1 MRWACLLLPHLA
13 LDAVL
18 RRQPAPGV
26 PFALVTGPA
35 QRRVLLAVDGLAQER
50 GLRAGQSVGAA
61 QAVAGNFAMAEYDAK
76 ATERCRRFLAGW
88 AYRFSSQVSTALPGA
103 IVLEIGQ
110 SRALFGEWTRLQ
122 SRLRDELGELGFRHR
137 LAAAP
142 NPHAAWSLAHARDG
156 IGVDEAVL
164 GRALGQL
171 RVEHAGLGDDSAEA
185 LRRMGLATLRQVFGL
200 PRDTLAR
207 RFPATVLARLD
218 LLRGTLA
225 PPLPCYRP
233 PDRFDARIEF
243 EQEVESSQALLFP
256 LRRLTA
262 DLAAFLAGR
271 DGGVQRFAL
280 RLEHEGRAHTEV
292 VVGLLAPERDPAM
305 LFELARGRLEQA
317 RPPAPVRG
325 LRLLAR
331 ELPPFVPA
339 GRDLFDARPKQAVP
353 WEQLRER
360 LRARLGDGAVRGI
373 AVREDHRPERA
384 TANTPVGA
392 GTPAKGIRRH
402 GDSHNTRGIAAE
414 AAPTATRAP
423 ALRPGW
429 LLPRPLPLHDPA
441 RVLAG
446 PERIESGWWDGGE
459 VRRDY
464 YVVETRGGQRA
475 WAYRAAGDA
484 DGPFLLHGWFA

>member
-18 RRQPAPGV
+18 RRQPAPGH

-35 QRRVLLAVDGLAQER
+35 QRRVLHSVDPLAQAR
-50 GLRAGQSVGAA
+50 GLRPGQALAAA
-61 QAVAGNFAMAEYDAK
+61 QAVAGGFAMAEYDAK

-88 AYRFSSQVSTALPGA
+88 AYRFSSQVSTALPEA
-103 IVLEIGQ
+103 VVLEIGQ
-110 SRALFGEWTRLQ
+110 SRALFGHWPRLQ
-122 SRLRDELGELGFRHR
+122 ARLRGELEELGFRHR

-142 NPHAAWSLAHARDG
+142 NPHAAWALAQAHDG
-156 IGVDEAVL
+156 IGVDEAVFE
-164 GRALGQL
+164 RALARL
-171 RVEHAGLGDDSAEA
+171 PVECAGLDDDSAQA
-185 LRRMGLATLRQVFGL
+185 LRRMGLAKLRQVFAL
-200 PRDTLAR
+200 PRDTLGR
-207 RFPATVLARLD
+207 RFPPTLLAQLD
-218 LLRGTLA
+218 TLRGELA

-243 EQEVESSQALLFP
+243 EQEIESSQALLFP

-262 DLAAFLAGR
+262 DLGAYLAGR

-280 RLEHEGRAHTEV
+280 RLEHEGRPDTEV

-339 GRDLFDARPKQAVP
+339 GRDLFDARPRQAVP
-353 WEQLRER
+353 WEQVRER
-360 LRARLGDGAVRGI
+360 LRARLGDAAVQGI
-373 AVREDHRPERA
+373 VVRADHRPERA
-384 TANTPVGA
+384 TQAADTPVGA
-392 GTPAKGIRRH
+392 GMPAKSIRRH
-402 GDSHNTRGIAAE
+402 GGSHRSTCS
-414 AAPTATRAP
+414 
-423 ALRPGW
+423 LRPGW
-429 LLPRPLPLHDPA
+429 LLPRPLPLRDPA

-475 WAYRAAGDA
+475 WAFRAAGEQ
-484 DGPFLLHGWFA
+484 DGPFMLHGWFA

>member
-18 RRQPAPGV
+18 RGHS
-26 PFALVTGPA
+26 A
-35 QRRVLLAVDGLAQER
+35 Q
-50 GLRAGQSVGAA
+50 
-61 QAVAGNFAMAEYDAK
+61 DAK
-76 ATERCRRFLAGW
+76 ATERCRRFLASW

-110 SRALFGEWTRLQ
+110 SRALFGEWPRLQ
-122 SRLRDELGELGFRHR
+122 ARLREELGELGFRHR

-142 NPHAAWSLAHARDG
+142 NPHAAWALAQAHDG

-164 GRALGQL
+164 VRALGQL
-171 RVEHAGLGDDSAEA
+171 RVDCAGLDDDSTQA
-185 LRRMGLATLRQVFGL
+185 LQRMGLAKLRQVLAL

-218 LLRGTLA
+218 TLRGELA

-262 DLAAFLAGR
+262 DLGAFLAGR

-280 RLEHEGRAHTEV
+280 QLQHEGRPDTEV

-339 GRDLFDARPKQAVP
+339 GRDLFDARPRQAVP

-360 LRARLGDGAVRGI
+360 LRARLGDAAVLGI
-373 AVREDHRPERA
+373 VVRADHRPERA
-384 TANTPVGA
+384 TGVANGPQR
-392 GTPAKGIRRH
+392 GTGSQGYP
-402 GDSHNTRGIAAE
+402 
-414 AAPTATRAP
+414 
-423 ALRPGW
+423 LRPGW
-429 LLPRPLPLHDPA
+429 LLPRPLPLRDPA

-464 YVVETRGGQRA
+464 YVVETRGGQCA
-475 WAYRAAGDA
+475 WAFRTAGEQG
-484 DGPFLLHGWFA
+484 GPFMLHGWFA

>member
-18 RRQPAPGV
+18 RRQPAPGQ

-35 QRRVLLAVDGLAQER
+35 QRRVLHSVDPLAQANGLRPGLAVA
-50 GLRAGQSVGAA
+50 AA
-61 QAVAGNFAMAEYDAK
+61 QALGGNFAMAEYDAK

-110 SRALFGEWTRLQ
+110 SRALFGEWPQLQ
-122 SRLRDELGELGFRHR
+122 ARLREELGELGFRHR

-142 NPHAAWSLAHARDG
+142 NPHAAWALAQAHDG
-156 IGVDEAVL
+156 IGVDDAVL
-164 GRALGQL
+164 PRALGHL
-171 RVEHAGLGDDSAEA
+171 RVECAGLGDDSTQA
-185 LRRMGLATLRQVFGL
+185 LQRMGLAKLRQLFAL

-207 RFPATVLARLD
+207 RFPATVLAQLD
-218 LLRGTLA
+218 VLRGEMA
-225 PPLPCYRP
+225 PPLTCYRP
-233 PDRFDARIEF
+233 PDHFDARIEF
-243 EQEVESSQALLFP
+243 EQEVESSQAVLFP

-262 DLAAFLAGR
+262 DLGAFLAGR

-280 RLEHEGRAHTEV
+280 RLEHEGRPDTEV

-353 WEQLRER
+353 WGQLRER
-360 LRARLGDGAVRGI
+360 LRARLGDAAVQGI
-373 AVREDHRPERA
+373 VVRADHRPEHA
-384 TANTPVGA
+384 T
-392 GTPAKGIRRH
+392 GTT
-402 GDSHNTRGIAAE
+402 ST
-414 AAPTATRAP
+414 AAPSFPRRRESSDAKWIP
-423 ALRPGW
+423 AFAGMTSRPGW
-429 LLPRPLPLHDPA
+429 LLARPLPLHDPA
-441 RVLAG
+441 RVLSG

-475 WAYRAAGDA
+475 WAFRATGEQE
-484 DGPFLLHGWFA
+484 GPFMLHGWFA

>member
-18 RRQPAPGV
+18 RRQPAPGQ

-35 QRRVLLAVDGLAQER
+35 QRRVLHSVDPLAQASGLRPGLA
-50 GLRAGQSVGAA
+50 LAAA
-61 QAVAGNFAMAEYDAK
+61 QALGGRFAMAEYDPK

-110 SRALFGEWTRLQ
+110 SRALFGEWPRLQ
-122 SRLRDELGELGFRHR
+122 ARLREELGELGFRHR

-142 NPHAAWSLAHARDG
+142 NPHAAWALAQAHDG

-164 GRALGQL
+164 VRALGQL
-171 RVEHAGLGDDSAEA
+171 RVDCAGLDDDSTQA
-185 LRRMGLATLRQVFGL
+185 LQRMGLAKLRQVLAL

-218 LLRGTLA
+218 TLRGELA

-262 DLAAFLAGR
+262 DLGAFLAGR

-280 RLEHEGRAHTEV
+280 QLQHEGRPDTEV

-339 GRDLFDARPKQAVP
+339 GRDLFDARPRQAVP

-360 LRARLGDGAVRGI
+360 LRARLGDAAVLGI
-373 AVREDHRPERA
+373 VVRADHRPERA
-384 TANTPVGA
+384 TGVANGPQR
-392 GTPAKGIRRH
+392 GTGSQGYP
-402 GDSHNTRGIAAE
+402 
-414 AAPTATRAP
+414 
-423 ALRPGW
+423 LRPGW
-429 LLPRPLPLHDPA
+429 LLPRPLPLRDPA

-464 YVVETRGGQRA
+464 YVVETRGGQCA
-475 WAYRAAGDA
+475 WAFRTAGEQG
-484 DGPFLLHGWFA
+484 GPFMLHGWFA